1 MNTAQCQL
9 YQLCRLSSNITFNLH
24 KNRLAVPGKMILIR
38 LTIHLITAMETAIPF
53 FRNRERVRGK
63 DNEYPKLKNANE
75 ISMFD
80 VGH

>member
-1 MNTAQCQL
+1 
-9 YQLCRLSSNITFNLH
+9 
-24 KNRLAVPGKMILIR
+24 
-38 LTIHLITAMETAIPF
+38 METAIPF

-80 VGH
+80 VGHWLMWAPEKFRVMKAKNMLIYE